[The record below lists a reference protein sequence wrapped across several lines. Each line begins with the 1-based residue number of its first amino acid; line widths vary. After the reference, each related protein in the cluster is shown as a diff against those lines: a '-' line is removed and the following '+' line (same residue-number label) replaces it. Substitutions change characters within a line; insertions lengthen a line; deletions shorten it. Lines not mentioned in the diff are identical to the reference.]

1 MRKSSN
7 LTNFKRFRRIWFGSG
22 EKQYGFEEILPIY
35 KAVSSESDT
44 GTFADFM
51 EAFKTYDR
59 EGQGFINAAELR
71 HVLCSLGS
79 KTRPPLPNTLLLV
92 SKAHIPLGT
101 SRHVSTRH
109 DTTRSTCRAH
119 AFWLSSLSNST
130 ARHARH
136 DELDWLKTPN
146 VSWHVET

>member
-1 MRKSSN
+1 MYA
-7 LTNFKRFRRIWFGSG
+7 G

-71 HVLCSLGS
+71 HVLCSLGM
-79 KTRPPLPNTLLLV
+79 TRPVVT
-92 SKAHIPLGT
+92 HC
-101 SRHVSTRH
+101 
-109 DTTRSTCRAH
+109 TRSVVSLC
-119 AFWLSSLSNST
+119 LSVGSPTSWKRSHLRPRGT
-130 ARHARH
+130 GLQRRRTRYHQI
-136 DELDWLKTPN
+136 TN
-146 VSWHVET
+146 VLMRPTVTQYTRSVVCVCFC

>member
-1 MRKSSN
+1 MYA
-7 LTNFKRFRRIWFGSG
+7 G

-71 HVLCSLGS
+71 HVLCSLGM
-79 KTRPPLPNTLLLV
+79 TRPVVTHCTRSVVSLCLSVCLLV
-92 SKAHIPLGT
+92 RQLHESVHIYDREEQGFNAAEPGT
-101 SRHVSTRH
+101 TK
-109 DTTRSTCRAH
+109 
-119 AFWLSSLSNST
+119 SLTS
-130 ARHARH
+130 
-136 DELDWLKTPN
+136 
-146 VSWHVET
+146 